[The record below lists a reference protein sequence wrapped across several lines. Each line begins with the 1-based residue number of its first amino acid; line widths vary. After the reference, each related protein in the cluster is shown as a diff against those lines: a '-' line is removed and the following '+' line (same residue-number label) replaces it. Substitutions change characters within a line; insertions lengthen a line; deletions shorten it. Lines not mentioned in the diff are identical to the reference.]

1 MSVPIGRQ
9 IALLVEE
16 QGAFERRL
24 RDLVA
29 RRQMRKAEAD
39 YLVESF
45 VAAITTLEWVRD
57 HAATIK
63 RVHAA
68 IERGEDAS

>member
-9 IALLVEE
+9 IGVLVQE

-24 RDLVA
+24 RDLVT
-29 RRQMRKAEAD
+29 RHQMRQSEAD

-57 HAATIK
+57 HEAAIK
-63 RVHAA
+63 RVHGE
-68 IERGEDAS
+68 IEGGEIAS

>member
-9 IALLVEE
+9 IGILVQE
-16 QGAFERRL
+16 QGSFERRL

-29 RRQMRKAEAD
+29 RRQMRQAEAD

-57 HAATIK
+57 HEAAIK
-63 RVHAA
+63 RAHAA
-68 IERGEDAS
+68 IEAGEESS